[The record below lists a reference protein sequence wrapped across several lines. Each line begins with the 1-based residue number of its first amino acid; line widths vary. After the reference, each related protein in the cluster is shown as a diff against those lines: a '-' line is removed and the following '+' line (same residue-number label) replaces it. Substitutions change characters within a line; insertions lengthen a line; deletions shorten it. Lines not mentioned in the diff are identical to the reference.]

1 MRIVGKVSQV
11 LPVQDGLSQHGN
23 AWRKQTIVVSEDDPN
38 IAFPDEVVLDLFNDR
53 IPETP
58 LAAGQRVDAHF
69 GIRAREYNGRWY
81 NEVYVVKLKVES

>member
-1 MRIVGKVSQV
+1 MRITGKISQV
-11 LPVQDGLSQHGN
+11 LPLQQGLSQNGN
-23 AWRKQTIVVSEDDPN
+23 AWRKQTIVVSEDDPD

-58 LAAGQRVDAHF
+58 LAIGQHVDIHF

-81 NEVYVVKLKVES
+81 NEVYVVRVKG